1 LITTQPCCIGGF
13 ATSDYDAKEDAV
25 VLLLR
30 CILSAT
36 GRRIRDFN
44 YYNVQQIEAQLKNF
58 VYENFQLR
66 IEIAALKAEMK
77 EILKNLES

>member
-13 ATSDYDAKEDAV
+13 ATSDYDTKEDAA

-30 CILSAT
+30 RILSAT

-44 YYNVQQIEAQLKNF
+44 VQQIEEQLKNS

-66 IEIAALKAEMK
+66 MEIAALKAEMK

>member
-13 ATSDYDAKEDAV
+13 ATSDYDTKEDAA

-30 CILSAT
+30 RILSAT